1 MIESLELHN
10 WRSYEQ
16 LELKLQPGVTFI
28 VAPNGVGKS
37 SIIEGARFALY
48 GNEPSRGGHRKADAV
63 GQTSAAVTLRLDGD
77 STLRI
82 NRVMAQRK
90 NATPVTTAELDG
102 EELDSEALNEV
113 LRARFGAPLA
123 VLDRLSM
130 IHGSE
135 VVGSSQ
141 PLDLRVHLSDFL
153 GVSGLDRAL
162 VETGELLKEAEAEV
176 KRHRAASEVSRDE
189 LRRQEALAEQA
200 KSQLAEIEE
209 RVTAAQA
216 HLNEA
221 RAATR
226 ESERAGT
233 LVARANERDAKLR
246 ALADDAEGL
255 VGSISDVEEL
265 SQALADADERLRN
278 QLDANRRRR
287 AELDGRIAAAT
298 AQLVELNDATGTCPV
313 CRRPLDPAD
322 VATARESHE
331 AEIAAWTA
339 ERAAIVDDALNRR
352 LDAIAR
358 ARSVLAQ
365 LGPALEIPSGAPELD
380 VAQSAEAVA
389 ASAYEAVANGAVL
402 ARAEAHQ
409 AIGEF
414 ESATTAASALD
425 AVTHAY
431 ATQATLEATRD
442 ALART
447 RASLLEQGIEPL
459 AESLDMHWSQLF
471 RNRPGLLLA
480 GNGGMTRTVGK
491 AALVSSQFSDGER
504 MVAQLLLRLLV
515 LKATTRLPFMWIDE
529 PLEHLDPD
537 TRRALSLL
545 LATAPFSDS
554 AGLRQVVMTTYE
566 EPLVRRLRAAIPNT
580 HVRYVLGAA

>member
-10 WRSYEQ
+10 WRSYEH

-48 GNEPSRGGHRKADAV
+48 GLEPLHGGHRKADAI
-63 GQTSAAVTLRLDGD
+63 GETSASVTLRLDGD

-82 NRVMAQRK
+82 NRAVAQRK
-90 NATPVTTAELDG
+90 NSLPVTTAELDG
-102 EELDSEALNEV
+102 GALESEELNE
-113 LRARFGAPLA
+113 LIRTRFGAPLA

-130 IHGSE
+130 IHGFD
-135 VVGSSQ
+135 VVGSPQ
-141 PLDLRVHLSDFL
+141 PLDLRAHLSDFL

-189 LRRQEALAEQA
+189 LRRLETLAEQA
-200 KSQLAEIEE
+200 NARLTEVDQRL
-209 RVTAAQA
+209 TAAQA
-216 HLNEA
+216 HLKEA
-221 RAATR
+221 RAGTR
-226 ESERAGT
+226 EAERVAA
-233 LVARANERDAKLR
+233 LVARANDRGANLR
-246 ALADDAEGL
+246 SLADEAESL
-255 VGSISDVEEL
+255 VGALSEVEEL
-265 SQALADADERLRN
+265 SQALADAEERLRDE
-278 QLDANRRRR
+278 LDGNRRRR
-287 AELDGRIAAAT
+287 AELDGRVAAAT
-298 AQLVELNDATGTCPV
+298 AQLAELNEASGTCPV

-322 VATARESHE
+322 VATAQASHE

-339 ERAAIVDDALNRR
+339 ERAEIVDAEVDRR

-358 ARSVLAQ
+358 VRSALAQ
-365 LGPALEIPSGAPELD
+365 LGPALEIPSGPPELD
-380 VAQSAEAVA
+380 SAKSAESVA
-389 ASAYEAVANGAVL
+389 ASAYEAVANEAVL
-402 ARAEAHQ
+402 ARAEARQ
-409 AIGEF
+409 AVEEF
-414 ESATTAASALD
+414 QRANTAATALD
-425 AVTHAY
+425 ALTEGFAR
-431 ATQATLEATRD
+431 QATLEATQD

-447 RASLLEQGIEPL
+447 RSSLLEQGIEPL

-471 RNRPGLLLA
+471 RNRPGLVLA
-480 GNGGMTRTVGK
+480 EDGGLTRTVGE

-566 EPLVRRLRAAIPNT
+566 EPLVRRLQAAIPNT
-580 HVRYVLGAA
+580 HVRYVRAAA